1 MFSKVTVKIGLK
13 QEKNKKRIV
22 VEALLD
28 SRETVLVMSK
38 EFTRKHK
45 FRRTKLKRLI
55 YMRNVNRTL
64 NYARSIVDVVE
75 VEIFLRDI
83 RRKCQ

>member
-1 MFSKVTVKIGLK
+1 MKIGLK

>member
-1 MFSKVTVKIGLK
+1 MTVKIGLK

-28 SRETVLVMSK
+28 SRETVFVMSK